1 MVILIFLLSFCVIP
15 IHYLLY
21 KFASKKFHKL
31 SFFLNLNLS
40 AILSSILFMVFL
52 NLALVLP
59 TSLLGGYDSA
69 GGDLTIL
76 PVLVICI
83 GSVLFLLLY
92 IVVLN
97 VVMAIRRN
105 RKN

>member
-1 MVILIFLLSFCVIP
+1 
-15 IHYLLY
+15 
-21 KFASKKFHKL
+21 
-31 SFFLNLNLS
+31 
-40 AILSSILFMVFL
+40 MVFL